1 MAAGPGGSVIVLES
15 SDDERVP
22 TEEEVNEYA
31 EFLGLDPAT
40 EPHLLWIAK
49 EGVVAQV
56 PPPWKACTENGD
68 DVFYFNFET
77 GDSVWEHPSDEK
89 YRQLVEDHR
98 NKPPP
103 STSPAGKFDCGISDS
118 VDNSAIV
125 ESLDNSL
132 IDLPMDNLDNLL
144 PSGASDKSLP
154 SATSDL
160 SKARGGAL
168 DLGPVNGLRAGAKT
182 LPPLNGSL
190 GAPLTPLGPLGGP
203 GVGAAA
209 PQGSGQAATSTS
221 PEGKNRLELITNEIS
236 DDDAASDNSP
246 RSPQGSPLGAGK
258 SPGPACSPAP
268 ARSPADSERG
278 SAGVGLAA
286 VGGGLEVDT
295 ALDKSGEH
303 SIGSSQSSPVAG
315 SVSGAPSP
323 SAGSG
328 SGVPSQSGSRGGLP
342 RGPSRG
348 STGSQNGQ
356 GGVLDRSGQSG
367 KSSNLSNFSEVSE
380 DFPSDFEKSEVL
392 SPRGGGRASPL
403 GDSLEVS
410 ATMEDFG
417 AAAAADAAAAS
428 AVPGPLE
435 GAAAATTSATS
446 AISMTKFTET
456 TTQSSK
462 LSSTTSRM
470 EKVQND
476 MASLTRALAKL
487 REIRGQQKEYLSLL
501 QGGG

>member
-1 MAAGPGGSVIVLES
+1 VIVLES

-56 PPPWKACTENGD
+56 PAPWKACTENGD

-98 NKPPP
+98 NKPP
-103 STSPAGKFDCGISDS
+103 STSPSGKFDCGISES
-118 VDNSAIV
+118 VENSAIV

-144 PSGASDKSLP
+144 PSAATDKSP
-154 SATSDL
+154 DL

-182 LPPLNGSL
+182 LPPLGGIV

-203 GVGAAA
+203 GVGAA
-209 PQGSGQAATSTS
+209 PQGSGVQATTS
-221 PEGKNRLELITNEIS
+221 PEAKNRLELIINEIS
-236 DDDAASDNSP
+236 DDDAASETSP
-246 RSPQGSPLGAGK
+246 RSLQGSPVAAGK
-258 SPGPACSPAP
+258 SPGPASSPAP
-268 ARSPADSERG
+268 ARSPADSDRG

-348 STGSQNGQ
+348 STGSDRQ

-410 ATMEDFG
+410 ATFG
-417 AAAAADAAAAS
+417 EPGALDDAADAAT
-428 AVPGPLE
+428 
-435 GAAAATTSATS
+435 AATAATS
-446 AISMTKFTET
+446 AISMSKFAEA

-470 EKVQND
+470 QNVQND
-476 MASLTRALAKL
+476 MASLTRVLARL

-501 QGGG
+501 QAGG